1 MLNNYKNI
9 DFLSGECLLKGRLY
23 LGKDFK
29 LLPFII
35 MTHGTS
41 ATITMGINYYASAF
55 QQAGFNVLLYDHEG
69 IGSSDGKPQSINPW
83 IQARGYKN
91 AYKYLKYNK
100 YLHNNKVFLWGESF
114 SGMLVLVVG
123 ALIKNITGIISVTPS
138 CGSEIIK
145 FKNKNKNFITLKNIF
160 HKALIDRFEA
170 DVIGPIAVVSN
181 NQDKHTS
188 LLKPK
193 EAYDWFMTFG
203 NTKNSKWKNIITRV
217 IPKTKVP
224 FTPQLTA
231 SFIKSPT
238 LIVIGKND
246 EILQANKKIQNQV
259 YNDIKAEKELF
270 EIDGGHFECLYP
282 NSKVFQDNID
292 CQLSFLNK
300 FK

>member
-1 MLNNYKNI
+1 MTDNYEDIEFFSEKV
-9 DFLSGECLLKGRLY
+9 LLRGRFY
-23 LGKDFK
+23 AGIGSK
-29 LLPFII
+29 LFPSLI
-35 MTHGTS
+35 MAHGTS
-41 ATITMGINYYASAF
+41 ATITMGINFYAEKF
-55 QQAGFNVLLYDHEG
+55 QKNGFNVLLYDHEG
-69 IGSSDGKPQSINPW
+69 IGSSKGKPQVINPW
-83 IQARGYKN
+83 IQARGYRN
-91 AYKYLKYNK
+91 AYNYLKSKNYK
-100 YLHNNKVFLWGESF
+100 HNNKYIFWGESF

-123 ALIKNITGIISVTPS
+123 AFVKDISGIISVTPS
-138 CGSEIIK
+138 CGAEHIN
-145 FKNKNKNFITLKNIF
+145 FKNKLEDFNKLKDIF
-160 HKALIDRFEA
+160 FESNLNNYDK
-170 DVIGPIAVVSN
+170 DVIGPLAVVSN
-181 NQDKHTS
+181 NQEKKPS
-188 LLKPK
+188 LLVPK
-193 EAYDWFMTFG
+193 SAYDWFTTFG
-203 NTKNSKWKNIITRV
+203 IAKNSKWKNIITRV

-259 YNDIKAEKELF
+259 YNDIKAEKKLF